1 MLSIDVLSVPDE
13 LEGFLEHSQQPLDV
27 VRLRVVAHEA
37 DAPDLAGGSSETA
50 GNLDAVLAHQ
60 VRSHRLPIHVRRN
73 ANASYSRKTQFR
85 ILDKELQ
92 AKILKS
98 LIKKLGAGFVAFP
111 AFLQSFFRN
120 DGESFPQAVHGRNG
134 SGVMVL
140 P

>member
-85 ILDKELQ
+85 ILGIDVGMNIEGRKEGMNIEGR
-92 AKILKS
+92 KER
-98 LIKKLGAGFVAFP
+98 KKKKK
-111 AFLQSFFRN
+111 
-120 DGESFPQAVHGRNG
+120 
-134 SGVMVL
+134 M
-140 P
+140 